1 LASWLNGADE
11 VSGRDLSLASK
22 ELSGKVRSEAHS
34 WVTSESVYPPKK
46 RVILA
51 TVE

>member
-1 LASWLNGADE
+1 MDKADE

-22 ELSGKVRSEAHS
+22 ELGGMVRSEAHS
-34 WVTSESVYPPKK
+34 WVPSESVYPPKK

-51 TVE
+51 TVK

>member
-1 LASWLNGADE
+1 M
-11 VSGRDLSLASK
+11 SGRDLSLASK
-22 ELSGKVRSEAHS
+22 EVGGKARSEAHS

-46 RVILA
+46 VVILA